1 MRDVWDSARLEA
13 LDKNHSW
20 HPFTQMQA
28 WCEPSHNPVILVDGE
43 GAILRDSRGREYID
57 GNSSIWTN
65 LHGHRHPLI
74 TAAIKGQLDR
84 IAHVSFLGSSNA
96 PATELSGRLVE
107 LLPGSPLSRVF
118 FSDDGSTAIEVAIKM
133 AAQFWQ
139 LTGQPDRTG
148 FVAFDQA
155 YHGDTAGAA
164 SLGGINTFT
173 RRFEGHHFPVTRIAS
188 PADLDH
194 MADFQN
200 RRIAAVIIEP
210 LVQGAAGIRLWPPGL
225 LRDLRARCDETGTLL
240 ILDEVLTG
248 FGRTGTMFACQ
259 QENVIPDFLCLAKGL
274 TGGYMPLAA
283 TLTTDRVFSAFLGR
297 FEELKTFFYGHS
309 YTANPLGCAAAL
321 ANLDVFRTENV
332 LAELAR
338 KIPLLS
344 SLLATLKHNPHVHE
358 IRQCGFISGI
368 EIRLPD
374 GTPFP
379 WEQRTGARI
388 CQAARRHGL
397 LTRPI
402 LDTIVLMPPF
412 CITAGQL
419 ESAVSA
425 IATSLEETLG
435 RAH

>member
-1 MRDVWDSARLEA
+1 MRDVWDAARLEA

-28 WCEPSHNPVILVDGE
+28 WCDPSHDPVILVDGE

-74 TAAIKGQLDR
+74 TAAIKDQLDR
-84 IAHVSFLGSSNA
+84 VAHVSFLGSSNA
-96 PATELSGRLVE
+96 PATELASRLVD
-107 LLPGSPLSRVF
+107 LLPGGRLNRVF

-139 LTGQPDRTG
+139 LTGQPDRKG
-148 FVAFDQA
+148 FIAFDNA

-164 SLGGINTFT
+164 SLGGISTFT
-173 RRFEGHHFPVTRIAS
+173 RRFEGHHFPVTRITS
-188 PADLDH
+188 PEDLENIP
-194 MADFQN
+194 AFRN
-200 RRIAAVIIEP
+200 RRIAAVVIEP

-283 TLTTDRVFSAFLGR
+283 TLTTESVFSAFLGR
-297 FEELKTFFYGHS
+297 FDELKTFFYGHS

-321 ANLDVFRTENV
+321 ANLDVFKTENV
-332 LAELAR
+332 PADLAK
-338 KIPLLS
+338 KIPLLT
-344 SLLATLKHNPHVHE
+344 SLLESLKTNPHVHE

-368 EIRLPD
+368 EIRHPD

-379 WEQRTGARI
+379 WTERTGARV
-388 CQAARRHGL
+388 CEAARRHGL

-425 IATSLEETLG
+425 IAKALGETL
-435 RAH
+435 RSPH